1 MQNARLWEK
10 EQEQPKIN
18 QHYGGNAKPKKTI
31 AFVSM
36 GVTGVMGVMGVTAAH
51 EIELQGSAQGCLKF
65 DLGILFLKSLRV
77 VSCQA
82 KYHEVVMDRSRWCRC
97 AYHRLQ
103 SLIPIG
109 MIQRRFRD

>member
-31 AFVSM
+31 AFVAM
-36 GVTGVMGVMGVTAAH
+36 GMIAAH